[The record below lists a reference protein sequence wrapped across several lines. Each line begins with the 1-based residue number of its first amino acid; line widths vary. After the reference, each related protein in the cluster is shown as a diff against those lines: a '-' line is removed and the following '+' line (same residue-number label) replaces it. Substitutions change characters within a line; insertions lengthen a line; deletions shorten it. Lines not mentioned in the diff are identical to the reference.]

1 MTTVVDALSIPCSPR
16 TKREADLKELSV
28 QQREKTMGRL
38 DHERVH
44 SVKHRQ
50 PHTHTPRPIL
60 VWMDSQGRDVG
71 DFVQACRHIVQVA
84 VGYAATFQGSATRVS
99 RCPTMHTIRKTQ

>member
-50 PHTHTPRPIL
+50 PHTHT
-60 VWMDSQGRDVG
+60 
-71 DFVQACRHIVQVA
+71 
-84 VGYAATFQGSATRVS
+84 Y
-99 RCPTMHTIRKTQ
+99 PTTNPCLDGLTGT